1 MYHIDIP
8 LDGAAPKIHTY
19 TVDDG
24 LQDHMFN
31 RNSCF
36 KGADGKLIF
45 GGFRGLNSFYPDKIV
60 QDTAYSPVVITDIKV
75 HNVSVRT
82 YPLSIRKGIVAN
94 RAIDFIDKIVLGYRE
109 NNFSLDFSI
118 LNYINPEL
126 NRYLYRLEGYDKE
139 WLSVEAGRRFAYY
152 NNLPAG
158 TYLSLIHI

>member
-1 MYHIDIP
+1 EDDEHTLWLTTNAEMYHIDIP
-8 LDGAAPKIHTY
+8 LDGVAPKIHTY

-82 YPLSIRKGIVAN
+82 YPLSIRKG
-94 RAIDFIDKIVLGYRE
+94 
-109 NNFSLDFSI
+109 
-118 LNYINPEL
+118 
-126 NRYLYRLEGYDKE
+126 
-139 WLSVEAGRRFAYY
+139 
-152 NNLPAG
+152 
-158 TYLSLIHI
+158 